1 MLCMRCIPLY
11 FCRTARYSMVSYWK
25 MLKHL
30 SKCML
35 FILLIMTRKA
45 SRTLY
50 KQKLT
55 LIFLCLYCLL
65 YFAITYNYMYI
76 YIYMYIYVY
85 HVYWT
90 VSQLVC
96 QTQINV
102 VKEKK
107 IFYDY
112 HRRKRSE
119 KNEVIPV
126 ETQGMLIVN
135 KLRTQYMEELVRDIK
150 RQQEEY
156 Q

>member
-1 MLCMRCIPLY
+1 MP
-11 FCRTARYSMVSYWK
+11 
-25 MLKHL
+25 
-30 SKCML
+30 
-35 FILLIMTRKA
+35 
-45 SRTLY
+45 
-50 KQKLT
+50 
-55 LIFLCLYCLL
+55 CLL
-65 YFAITYNYMYI
+65 DCLI
-76 YIYMYIYVY
+76 VG
-85 HVYWT
+85 
-90 VSQLVC
+90 VSNTDKC
-96 QTQINV
+96 C
-102 VKEKK
+102 KRKK